1 MIDLAQAD
9 GTLRDQ
15 DKPKSVYAVFNGNGE
30 IVGQFITQATA
41 IRYALAREDYK
52 VVRQDGFVWDK

>member
-30 IVGQFITQATA
+30 IVGQFIT
-41 IRYALAREDYK
+41 
-52 VVRQDGFVWDK
+52 

>member
-9 GTLRDQ
+9 STLRDQ

-30 IVGQFITQATA
+30 LIGQFITQSTA
-41 IRYALAREDYK
+41 IKYALTREDYK
-52 VVRQDGFVWDK
+52 VVRQDGFIWDK

>member
-1 MIDLAQAD
+1 
-9 GTLRDQ
+9 
-15 DKPKSVYAVFNGNGE
+15 VFNGDGE

-52 VVRQDGFVWDK
+52 VVRQDGFIWDK